1 MFSMFHK
8 NHRKKHLCHFGDD
21 DIIIDNFRLNSVH
34 IFPQEQWSKN
44 QEVDFYIDD
53 LSNIYLLR
61 IINSNDNII
70 TLIDNEYN
78 IMRYIIVHINVEN
91 TLDALRK
98 IIERLK
104 EIPYS
109 YSNKI
114 KGEKQYN
121 FFK

>member
-8 NHRKKHLCHFGDD
+8 NHRKKYLCHFGDD

-44 QEVDFYIDD
+44 QEVDFYMDD

-70 TLIDNEYN
+70 TLSDNEYD